1 MATIMWPLTPDGVVN
16 KMGTK
21 SPKSLKALII
31 KVLTI
36 SLVIITTTQGTTYAA
51 TKSII
56 NKTGRITANV
66 SNTIL
71 NGKGVP
77 PATLGID
84 GDFYIDK
91 VSLNLYGP
99 KINGHWPIPTSLRGP
114 VGPAGPSGLDG
125 KDGAKGVA
133 ATGASTV
140 GPKGD
145 TGPAGPAGS
154 SGAPGATGPTG
165 PAGPTGP
172 TGPTG
177 PSGSGGGTPG
187 PTGATGATGATGPK
201 GDTGTAGTNGSAGAT
216 GATGATGPSEVKVVN
231 VVGSGA
237 PSSWTISTAT
247 YGESFSDPFGNLAA
261 NKNYDFTIIMTGTVS
276 RTGFGA
282 CSMGSNLSATA
293 ISSGSGVTLAYDTS
307 YSIGKVAVSST
318 DKTFHFNFVHKG
330 TIFTGTNGAN
340 LISSIIDGDGC
351 SGTSFSGYPVTI
363 TGKAYLQLVGSV
375 A

>member
-1 MATIMWPLTPDGVVN
+1 MATLMWPLTPDGVVN

-172 TGPTG
+172 TGP
-177 PSGSGGGTPG
+177 SGSGGGTPG

-216 GATGATGPSEVKVVN
+216 GATGATGPSQIV
-231 VVGSGA
+231 SGTLVFPA
-237 PSSWTISTAT
+237 ITGVANGTASLT
-247 YGESFSDPFGNLAA
+247 FGNFAAGKSYVVQIFIHGATDDGAFKTLKFSTTDGALGSPPPTNYVVVDGLA
-261 NKNYDFTIIMTGTVS
+261 KRGTTYDSENGISAQVIIDGSAVASSHQLTAVVLCAENVPSPGLIMTGS
-276 RTGFGA
+276 Y
-282 CSMGSNLSATA
+282 SAT
-293 ISSGSGVTLAYDTS
+293 I
-307 YSIGKVAVSST
+307 
-318 DKTFHFNFVHKG
+318 
-330 TIFTGTNGAN
+330 
-340 LISSIIDGDGC
+340 
-351 SGTSFSGYPVTI
+351 
-363 TGKAYLQLVGSV
+363 VGSV